1 MTRFFYILGFLLA
14 SLLATAQTSDFE
26 KDIEKLLSVNGS
38 SAAYDLA
45 FDQMVAQFKMM
56 KTEAPDEV
64 WKQVR
69 TEVFD
74 KEIAALT
81 KQLIPI
87 YKKHFTHEDI
97 KGMIAFYESPL
108 GKKMTDTTG
117 KITTETMQMAQTWG
131 MQLGGKINTFLQEKG
146 Y

>member
-1 MTRFFYILGFLLA
+1 MTRFFYVLGFLLA
-14 SLLATAQTSDFE
+14 SLLTMAQTDDFE
-26 KDIEKLLSVNGS
+26 NDIEKLLAINGS
-38 SAAYDLA
+38 SAAYDMA

-74 KEIAALT
+74 TEIEELT
-81 KQLIPI
+81 KQLIPV
-87 YKKHFTHEDI
+87 YKKHFTHDDI
-97 KGMIAFYESPL
+97 KELIAFYESPL
-108 GKKMTDTTG
+108 GQQMTDATG
-117 KITTETMQMAQTWG
+117 KISKETMQMAQTWG